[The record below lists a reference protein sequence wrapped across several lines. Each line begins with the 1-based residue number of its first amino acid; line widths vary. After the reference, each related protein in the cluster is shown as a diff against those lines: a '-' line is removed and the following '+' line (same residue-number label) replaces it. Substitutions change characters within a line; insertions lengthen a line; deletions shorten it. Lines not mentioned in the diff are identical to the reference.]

1 MCNTDI
7 RTAAK
12 NAGIFLYQIA
22 SAMGISEPTMT
33 RKLRF
38 ELSNDEKQ
46 TIFDVINHI
55 HAKSDE
61 NKETIK

>member
-46 TIFDVINHI
+46 TIFNVINHI